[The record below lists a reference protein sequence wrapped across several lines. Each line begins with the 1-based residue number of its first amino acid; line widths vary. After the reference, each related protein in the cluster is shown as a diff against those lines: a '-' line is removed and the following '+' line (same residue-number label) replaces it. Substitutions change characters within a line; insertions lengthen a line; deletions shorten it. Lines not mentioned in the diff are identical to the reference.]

1 MIFVIV
7 RRDHQQVDIRRF
19 FNENDA
25 LEFIEQVETDPDV
38 RCELVYEEESTLN

>member
-7 RRDHQQVDIRRF
+7 TRDHQQVRIERF

-25 LEFIEQVETDPDV
+25 LEFIEMVETDPEV
-38 RCELVYEEESTLN
+38 RCELVYEER